1 MIIWTRSREILSVG
15 PAVFHLRYSRDTETS
30 ASRAQDPG
38 PPICTMGNRRYMA
51 HAGAI
56 FGPPGPQKLPMKS
69 RRRGSPTSP
78 AISGIAPF
86 ITIPPDLPEFGENGP
101 TCGGCVKYGNLRILG
116 QSHRIF
122 RKSRRLPCE
131 SRKLHRRPVVVSLR
145 CLREFPRSPNIIR
158 KPPPPLLG
166 PGVWN
171 MGLRIW
177 SSGNPA
183 TPHANRRI
191 CPIAPTRR
199 VCAVHFDFPD
209 TPEFAEN
216 GPYLVGNVRNM
227 KLPGS
232 AGNRV

>member
-158 KPPPPLLG
+158 KPPPPPSRAGRVEYGTPHMVFRKSRDAPCESKNL
-166 PGVWN
+166 PHRPN
-171 MGLRIW
+171 AAGLRR
-177 SSGNPA
+177 S
-183 TPHANRRI
+183 
-191 CPIAPTRR
+191 
-199 VCAVHFDFPD
+199 
-209 TPEFAEN
+209 
-216 GPYLVGNVRNM
+216 L
-227 KLPGS
+227 
-232 AGNRV
+232 